1 MKIFNAA
8 IIAIGLTVGFAHT
21 ASAEYLPENTSKAD
35 QIDSLELMVTYLS
48 EDGFVRSRLE
58 FRQVSADPV
67 EDLAEI
73 AGGRYSDKLR
83 NRAIQSLALYRSDAR
98 AEETISEL
106 IEQIRPGHKLFPAV
120 LVSYGHIKGEEAV
133 ADIEAFASHDRPDVR
148 MAAVVALG
156 RFGGT
161 AGYHLLQELADQEE
175 HEVVR
180 ERIETYIR

>member
-8 IIAIGLTVGFAHT
+8 LIAIALTVGFAHT
-21 ASAEYLPENTSKAD
+21 ASAEYLPENTSQAD
-35 QIDSLELMVTYLS
+35 QVDSLELMVTYLS

-58 FRQVSADPV
+58 FRQISADPA

-73 AGGRYSDKLR
+73 AIGRYSDKLR
-83 NRAIQSLALYRSDAR
+83 SRAIQSLALYRNDAR
-98 AEETISEL
+98 AVETVSEL
-106 IEQIRPGHKLFPAV
+106 LEQLRPSHNLFPAV
-120 LVSYGHIKGEEAV
+120 IVSYGHVKGEEGV
-133 ADIEAFASHDRPDVR
+133 EDIEAFATHSSEDIR

-175 HEVVR
+175 HDVVR
-180 ERIETYIR
+180 ERIERYIR